1 MVLAFEVL
9 PFGPFVFGVPAFG
22 DFASE
27 ASGFGVLWLEAI
39 LAFALPLALT
49 LVWPRVLE
57 NTTSFSLFFG
67 GSSVDISSWHGVKE
81 ARFRPESLSGRVSC
95 LLLSIIVEPDRTL
108 AGGSAVGLCASA
120 SHDQSS
126 MSDCLQNLQR
136 FIAARSLSLS
146 SVYANWRNGTLG
158 LCKKHSG
165 TTLEEQ
171 GLNEGRKGW
180 LYATFWLHMG
190 PHWECRWVGWLDG
203 GTASM
208 AGATWES
215 SWTERAR
222 TSNLQQ
228 D

>member
-9 PFGPFVFGVPAFG
+9 LFGAFAFGAPAFG

-27 ASGFGVLWLEAI
+27 ASRFGVLWLEVLGVV
-39 LAFALPLALT
+39 LAFALALA

-57 NTTSFSLFFG
+57 STTSFSLFFG

-81 ARFRPESLSGRVSC
+81 ARFHPESLSGRVSC
-95 LLLSIIVEPDRTL
+95 LLLSTIVEPDLMLT
-108 AGGSAVGLCASA
+108 AGSAVGVCASA
-120 SHDQSS
+120 SHAQSS

-136 FIAARSLSLS
+136 FIAAWSLSLS
-146 SVYANWRNGTLG
+146 SVYAFWRNGMLG

-171 GLNEGRKGW
+171 DLNDGRNGW

-190 PHWECRWVGWLDG
+190 PHWECRWVGWRDD

-208 AGATWES
+208 VGAT
-215 SWTERAR
+215 
-222 TSNLQQ
+222 
-228 D
+228 